1 MGIIFVDSA
10 NRLVINSVFYF
21 YGNAASEQLAK
32 QIAHDIAYYW
42 NQPEVYIHGRL
53 VHFDIEG
60 FYEPG
65 LEPETVWYNNDAARN
80 FFRIEEYSEVDIS
93 FVDGIG
99 SNTGYFKLAN
109 LLHTGT
115 TAAHEYG
122 HTLGLHHPHV
132 LDIRGQGAPGI
143 MYPRGTVVDAHFQ
156 YNHAAPAGVGELGGT
171 MDAAKR
177 IVTEADILAL
187 KLHRYNFAK
196 QPVHPIGEFSSV
208 YHDAHQNTQH
218 FGIV

>member
-1 MGIIFVDSA
+1 MGIIFIDHA
-10 NRLVINSVFYF
+10 NRLVIKSVFYF
-21 YGNAASEQLAK
+21 YGNAASEAIAQ
-32 QIAHDIAYYW
+32 QIAHDIARYW
-42 NQPEVYIHGRL
+42 NQPEVHINGRP
-53 VHFDIEG
+53 VHFDIQG
-60 FYEPG
+60 FYAPDVK
-65 LEPETVWYNNDAARN
+65 PETVWYSDDAAKN

-122 HTLGLHHPHV
+122 HTIGLHHPQQ

-143 MYPRGTVVDAHFQ
+143 MYPRGTIVDADFQ
-156 YNHAAPAGVGELGGT
+156 YNPAAPAGVGELGGT

-177 IVTEADILAL
+177 SVTEADILAL
-187 KLHRYNFAK
+187 KLHRYNFSK
-196 QPVHPIGEFSSV
+196 QAVHAIGDFSSV
-208 YHDAHQNTQH
+208 YHQAHINPSQP
-218 FGIV
+218 VYV